1 MITKHQHNEA
11 LRKARRE
18 RAQSVRDKF
27 MEYDLRS
34 YRDYNPIHKHLS
46 EGERQAI
53 RKQIRKDYQKSQRR
67 SIAVFIG
74 AILLIVFIC
83 FIVLHY

>member
-18 RAQSVRDKF
+18 RALSVRDKF

-34 YRDYNPIHKHLS
+34 NKDYKPVYKRLS
-46 EGERQAI
+46 EEERQAI
-53 RKQIRKDYQKSQRR
+53 RKQVRKEYRTSQLR

-74 AILLIVFIC
+74 AILLIVFVCIL
-83 FIVLHY
+83 IL